1 MFFVEV
7 VNIET
12 GDCRIFSWSAL
23 TLNSKMRYT
32 TSTSNATIIINRI
45 ILVCLVAIIHFLWK
59 SGRANVPLRRC
70 GFLIKR
76 ETKHW
81 HAPDKTLTGTGQKM
95 DNTQN
100 DGNAFGNL
108 IIKHAVLWYSFVSFD
123 SECLNP
129 EPLTCLRL
137 RWCPC

>member
-1 MFFVEV
+1 MFFGEM

-12 GDCRIFSWSAL
+12 GDCCNFSWSAI

-45 ILVCLVAIIHFLWK
+45 ILVCLLAIIHFLWK

-81 HAPDKTLTGTGQKM
+81 QATDKTLTGTGQKM
-95 DNTQN
+95 DNAQN
-100 DGNAFGNL
+100 DGNTFGNL
-108 IIKHAVLWYSFVSFD
+108 IVKHAFFMILICSIRCWI
-123 SECLNP
+123 LNLQHLYIP
-129 EPLTCLRL
+129 TPVRSV
-137 RWCPC
+137 